1 MASYWIIVRRE
12 NRELLDTLS
21 VAFRGKTGFSVVAD
35 RRQERARRRRGF
47 GERRGA
53 PPQWGPDEV
62 IVAERIEPM
71 V

>member
-12 NRELLDTLS
+12 NPDLLDTLS

-35 RRQERARRRRGF
+35 RRSEHARRRRGP

-62 IVAERIEPM
+62 IVAERIEPL

>member
-12 NRELLDTLS
+12 NPDLLDTLS

-35 RRQERARRRRGF
+35 RRLDPARRRRAPE
-47 GERRGA
+47 ERRGA

-62 IVAERIEPM
+62 IVAERTEPM

>member
-12 NRELLDTLS
+12 NRELLDTLA
-21 VAFRGKTGFSVVAD
+21 VAFRGKTGFCVLAD
-35 RRQERARRRRGF
+35 RRVAHARRRRGF
-47 GERRGA
+47 DDRRGT